1 MKLTYRVL
9 WFDDNEL
16 FFDSLD
22 IELLQKRVSDWGFL
36 LDCKLVTSSED
47 FMSEAPYSQYD
58 LLVVDYRLE
67 GIGEGQDFIREVRD
81 QQVFTEIIF
90 YSSNGTDE
98 LWNKIREKKLEG
110 VFVANR
116 KSIEDRV
123 ISVGHQSLRKVL
135 DLDNMRG
142 IVMAEVGDLDQ
153 ALMRLIRAAL
163 PHIETGK
170 RSELFEK
177 FHTKTMEFQ
186 NTGAR
191 KLELFRENPS
201 VDGLLELCDSSKL
214 WQNFNRAKKQ
224 VGALKIVTIGNYEDE
239 ILGPRNHLAHG
250 IASAEQ
256 NGDVR
261 FSHRNNDYIFNETVG
276 TELRKKIIEYKGA
289 FRAIEAALQA
299 LEVPASPS
307 TSSDETASA

>member
-22 IELLQKRVSDWGFL
+22 IDLLQKRVSDWGFL
-36 LDCKLVTSSED
+36 LDCKLVTSAEE
-47 FMSEAPYSQYD
+47 FTKEAPYSQYD

-90 YSSNGTDE
+90 YSSNATDE

-116 KSIEDRV
+116 RNIEDRV

-153 ALMRLIRAAL
+153 SLMRVIRSAF

-170 RSELFEK
+170 RLELFDR
-177 FHTKTMEFQ
+177 FHSKTTEFQ
-186 NTGAR
+186 NAGAR
-191 KLELFRENPS
+191 KLESFRENPS
-201 VDGLLELCDSSKL
+201 IDGLLELCDSSKL

-224 VGALKIVTIGNYEDE
+224 IGALQIIAIGNYEDE
-239 ILGPRNHLAHG
+239 ILTPRNHLAHG
-250 IASAEQ
+250 VASTDGS
-256 NGDVR
+256 GDVR
-261 FSHRNNDYIFNETVG
+261 FSHRNNDYIFNEAVG

-289 FRAIEAALQA
+289 FRAIETALQA
-299 LEVPASPS
+299 LEVPASPN
-307 TSSDETASA
+307 TSSDEPASA